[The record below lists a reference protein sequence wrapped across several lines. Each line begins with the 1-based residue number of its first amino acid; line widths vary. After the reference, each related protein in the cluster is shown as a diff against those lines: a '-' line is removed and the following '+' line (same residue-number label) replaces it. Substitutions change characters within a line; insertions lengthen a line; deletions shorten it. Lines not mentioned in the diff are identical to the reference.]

1 MTRGRLQEYKGPEY
15 WESDHELA
23 HGIIVIH
30 DTDEKDGEERTG
42 QISLD
47 ANAYADMRRLRVVAS
62 HQYFDYLPVP

>member
-1 MTRGRLQEYKGPEY
+1 VTRGRLQEYKGPEY

-30 DTDEKDGEERTG
+30 DTDEEDGEKRTG

-47 ANAYADMRRLRVVAS
+47 ANAYADMRHETFEGS
-62 HQYFDYLPVP
+62 H